1 MTKLILF
8 GSEIVGKD
16 ALHFFGNNNVECFCD
31 NNPNNIGKIVE
42 GKKVISFQELETDF
56 RKFFVVIA
64 TSRNS
69 VYAISK
75 QLSDAGIHHCVPYLE
90 LKKWISGN
98 VTVNEFLTIWT
109 SKEKYEELRTRVE
122 MYSEIY
128 RLKEQVNFFKEH
140 VDITTL
146 LPAKGELRKT
156 QDRFVEVA
164 EIFDTFARQNG
175 IDVFLE
181 SGNLIGAVRHRGF
194 VPWDDDFDFGLM
206 RSDFYKLEN
215 KLREEGHLFLSDT
228 LVDYTLVSLAELV
241 EKNPNTIIGYRKE
254 DTMKIYYGT
263 CLEDMIGLDLWVY
276 DYFND
281 NCTIDQYDDFLNE
294 LIEKKS
300 SCKSIREK
308 VVLVDRSIENCE
320 YISLSPTN
328 KIHMGPEY
336 LLQFPVY
343 RKKDWIN
350 ADNIFPLVQMKYE
363 NTFFKGPKNADFML
377 KFEYQDYMAFPDDVG
392 VGTHR

>member
-1 MTKLILF
+1 MKELNSRISRL
-8 GSEIVGKD
+8 EYQLEYMKH
-16 ALHFFGNNNVECFCD
+16 HFDIEQMK
-31 NNPNNIGKIVE
+31 P
-42 GKKVISFQELETDF
+42 
-56 RKFFVVIA
+56 A
-64 TSRNS
+64 T
-69 VYAISK
+69 
-75 QLSDAGIHHCVPYLE
+75 G
-90 LKKWISGN
+90 W
-98 VTVNEFLTIWT
+98 
-109 SKEKYEELRTRVE
+109 LRD
-122 MYSEIY
+122 YQ
-128 RLKEQVNFFKEH
+128 LKEAAYTHDFFDYFEKLNIH
-140 VDITTL
+140 PFLDGGSL
-146 LPAKGELRKT
+146 L
-156 QDRFVEVA
+156 
-164 EIFDTFARQNG
+164 
-175 IDVFLE
+175 
-181 SGNLIGAVRHRGF
+181 GAVRHKGF

-215 KLREEGHLFLSDT
+215 KLCEEGRLFLSDT
-228 LVDYTLVSLAELV
+228 LVDYTLVSLADLV

>member
-1 MTKLILF
+1 M
-8 GSEIVGKD
+8 
-16 ALHFFGNNNVECFCD
+16 FCD
-31 NNPNNIGKIVE
+31 NNPNNIGKKVE
-42 GKKVISFQELETDF
+42 EKKVISFRELETDF
-56 RKFFVVIA
+56 RDSFVVIA